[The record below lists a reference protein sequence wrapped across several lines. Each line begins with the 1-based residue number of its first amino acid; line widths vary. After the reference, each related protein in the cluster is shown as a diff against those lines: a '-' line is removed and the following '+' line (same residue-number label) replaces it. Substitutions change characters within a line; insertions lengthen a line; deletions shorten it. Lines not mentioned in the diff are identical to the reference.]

1 MILLGFRRALLAL
14 SILALAV
21 TGSAAAEDD
30 DGRGIDP
37 NQGRSLVE
45 VTLPNK
51 AAAIRLQ
58 LNADTYGVDF
68 NDHYLRTNPDGSVTV
83 TVFGAEDELA
93 ALHSAG
99 FKLGTTIEGPE
110 TWRARIE
117 DRLDAV
123 AAEETAGAA
132 ALGEIGVASHEDEV
146 VILRADYFENYAG
159 RFLSVEAKT
168 RLGGAADA
176 ARRTSARHFPSRGI
190 WAGRRRSARSR
201 V

>member
-14 SILALAV
+14 AILALTVA
-21 TGSAAAEDD
+21 GSAAASDE

-68 NDHYLRTNPDGSVTV
+68 NDHYLRANPDGSVTV
-83 TVFGAEDELA
+83 TVFGAEEELA
-93 ALHSAG
+93 ALHAAG
-99 FKLGTTIEGPE
+99 FNLGTTIEGPE

-117 DRLDAV
+117 DRLDDV
-123 AAEETAGAA
+123 AAEDTADAA
-132 ALGEIGVASHEDEV
+132 ALGEIGTASHEDEV

-168 RLGGAADA
+168 RLGGATPTGSTYVGPTLSLSWNLGGA
-176 ARRTSARHFPSRGI
+176 
-190 WAGRRRSARSR
+190 RRSARR
-201 V
+201 HE